1 MFLLLKRHIWNKRIL
16 LFWNRLWI
24 RKDEFHSSLDLDTEA
39 VSVMDE
45 EERKDYLL
53 DLNRRRTKAHIGRL

>member
-24 RKDEFHSSLDLDTEA
+24 RKDEFHSSLNFDIEA
-39 VSVMDE
+39 FSVMDAE
-45 EERKDYLL
+45 EKSDYLF
-53 DLNRRRTKAHIGRL
+53 DLNRRRTKAHMGRL

>member
-24 RKDEFHSSLDLDTEA
+24 RKDEFHSSLDLDIEA
-39 VSVMDE
+39 VSVMNE
-45 EERKDYLL
+45 EERKDYFL
-53 DLNRRRTKAHIGRL
+53 DLNRRRAKAHRAD

>member
-24 RKDEFHSSLDLDTEA
+24 RKDEFHSSLDFDIEA
-39 VSVMDE
+39 VSVMNE
-45 EERKDYLL
+45 EERKDYFL
-53 DLNRRRTKAHIGRL
+53 DLNRRRTKAHKAD